1 MRKVAR
7 KHAQQQ
13 AWIKEQRRDH
23 AAAALLQLRL
33 TRRSAATP
41 QAEARDWLEA
51 LALGYACF
59 VPFGPYSDREDDCD
73 TARPFVV
80 VPWGTCIT
88 SRNPAVVCGRFADS
102 SVRIERRL
110 AHAGFQHTEIHGLSE
125 LFEGA
130 FVRATMRNGSTQIGV
145 LRQHAWLQPDANDVT
160 FVETPADGASL
171 QYYDAANQQRHGS
184 LRSVTRLQQLRQTWT
199 VTCRDGYNISLHI
212 GVGSASS
219 TRGPEMLGPFECVET
234 YHYPRGSPRGFHSQ
248 DDAAVYQ
255 ILTAAGLRRLVQSHG
270 GLLFGRL
277 PAMIAWK
284 SKTVFVL

>member
-1 MRKVAR
+1 MRMVAR
-7 KHAQQQ
+7 THAQQQ
-13 AWIKEQRRDH
+13 AWIREQRRNH
-23 AAAALLQLRL
+23 AAAVLLQLRL

-41 QAEARDWLEA
+41 RVEARDWLEA
-51 LALGYACF
+51 LALGYACL
-59 VPFGPYSDREDDCD
+59 VPFGSYSGSEDRD
-73 TARPFVV
+73 TAHPFVI
-80 VPWGTCIT
+80 VPWGKCIT
-88 SRNPAVVCGRFADS
+88 SRNPAVVCGRVADS

-130 FVRATMRNGSTQIGV
+130 FVRATMRNGSKQIGV
-145 LRQHAWLQPDANDVT
+145 LRQHACLQPDANDVT

-171 QYYDAANQQRHGS
+171 QYYDAANRQRHGS
-184 LRSVTRLQQLRQTWT
+184 LRSVTRLQQLRQSWK
-199 VTCRDGYNISLHI
+199 VTCCDGYCISLHI
-212 GVGSASS
+212 GVGSESS
-219 TRGPEMLGPFECVET
+219 TRGSEMLGPFECVEA
-234 YHYPRGSPRGFHSQ
+234 YHYPRGSPRGLHSQ
-248 DDAAVYQ
+248 DDVAVYQ